1 MSDWHYF
8 LLFVAFWTAI
18 CLGMAHLGWAKLARY
33 YRAWE
38 SFDGQRQFF
47 RSAQVGQSSYRN
59 CLTMGAS
66 PRALHLS
73 VFFLFRVGHPPLRIP
88 WGDISAK
95 DTHGPLGRSY
105 ELHFRL
111 VPGVK
116 MRLPSDIGDELQ
128 SGAGSRWPV
137 GAIADPRN
145 ASGGTP

>member
-33 YRAWE
+33 YRAPE
-38 SFDGQRQFF
+38 SFDGERQFF

-73 VFFLFRVGHPPLRIP
+73 VFFLFRVGHPPLHIP

-95 DTHGPLGRSY
+95 DTHWLLGRGY
-105 ELHFRL
+105 ELRFRL
-111 VPGVK
+111 VPEVR
-116 MRLPSDIGDELQ
+116 MRLPSETGDQLQ
-128 SGAGSRWPV
+128 SEAGARWPA
-137 GAIADPRN
+137 AILADPRT
-145 ASGGTP
+145 ASRGTP